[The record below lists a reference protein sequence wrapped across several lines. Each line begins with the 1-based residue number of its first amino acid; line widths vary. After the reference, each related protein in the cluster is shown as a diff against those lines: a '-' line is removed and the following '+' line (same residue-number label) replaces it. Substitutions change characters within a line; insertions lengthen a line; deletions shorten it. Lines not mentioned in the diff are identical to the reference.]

1 MCGQAIGKI
10 EHSIIREKELRKNAL
25 IQAYTT
31 SALQELYQLQ
41 RAVTALTAAYRQSRE
56 HLLVVGQ
63 YPGFLSVLSSLWTWN
78 MCCIWRTVNFLL
90 VG

>member
-10 EHSIIREKELRKNAL
+10 EHSIVREKELKKNAL

-41 RAVTALTAAYRQSRE
+41 RAVTALNNNSSHTDRT
-56 HLLVVGQ
+56 GNT
-63 YPGFLSVLSSLWTWN
+63 FWLSVSIRAFYL
-78 MCCIWRTVNFLL
+78 FLL
-90 VG
+90 LFELETCVAFGGL

>member
-41 RAVTALTAAYRQSRE
+41 KAVTALTTAAYRQSRE

-63 YPGFLSVLSSLWTWN
+63 YPGFLSVLSSL
-78 MCCIWRTVNFLL
+78 
-90 VG
+90 

>member
-41 RAVTALTAAYRQSRE
+41 RAVTALTTAAYRQSRE

-63 YPGFLSVLSSLWTWN
+63 YPGFLSVLSSL
-78 MCCIWRTVNFLL
+78 
-90 VG
+90 